1 MLVIVITGRKPKPL
15 RAGHLLLDGSRQ
27 EMTES
32 KYEAMARANEVK
44 HNQWRRLDSETN
56 LISVMGNISDQTE
69 VLKCEH
75 ARLARDLGLLAS

>member
-1 MLVIVITGRKPKPL
+1 MHVVITGRKPKPL

-32 KYEAMARANEVK
+32 KYEAMARASENK

-56 LISVMGNISDQTE
+56 LVNVMGNMSDQTD
-69 VLKCEH
+69 VMKVEH
-75 ARLARDLGLLAS
+75 ARLARTLGLLTS